1 MTWTEESDCELL
13 TIKLTGEIDLQHSP
27 KLRQLLQSKV
37 PLKAPVIL
45 LDFTEVKYIDSSGL
59 ATLVEY
65 YKNARA
71 YSGQLAVAGL
81 SNRLRSIFELVRLG
95 EVFGIFATLPE
106 AREALCRPKAGQ
118 IP

>member
-1 MTWTEESDCELL
+1 MNWTEEADDRLL

-37 PLKAPVIL
+37 SLKAPVIL
-45 LDFTEVKYIDSSGL
+45 LDFTEVNYIDSSGL

-65 YKNARA
+65 YKNSRS

-81 SNRLRSIFELVRLG
+81 SNRVRSIFDLVRLG
-95 EVFGIFATLPE
+95 EVFGLFPTVIE
-106 AREALCRPKAGQ
+106 ARKALLPAASKA
-118 IP
+118 